1 MVIAKKHLSRRTLL
15 RGAGVS
21 VALPFLDAMLP
32 AQSPIRGSAAAPQSR
47 FTFVYVP
54 HGMIMDEFTPA
65 SEGTNFEITNILTP
79 LERFRDRLTIVS
91 GLEAKP
97 AGDGSAGDHMRS
109 AAAYL
114 SGSPPQKN
122 AGQNALL
129 STTVDQVIAQ
139 KIGRDSP
146 LASLEVGIE
155 DTGYAG
161 ICDDGFSCSYLNTIS
176 WAAPQKP
183 LPMERNPRVVMER
196 LFGDGST
203 PEERIRQRQE
213 NGSILDSIMHE
224 ATRLRTSIGAGDRNR
239 LDQYLDE
246 IREIERRLQAST
258 KSTADVDLADAPA
271 GLPQSWDEHAK
282 LMYDLQALAFMSDI
296 TRVSTFMY
304 SKDKL
309 NRTFPASGIKTGFHA
324 ASHTSGNA
332 TAKKEYAQINRYHMD
347 VLAYFVKKLQATPD
361 GDGTLLDHSMIMLGS
376 TMSNGDI
383 HDHSPLPI
391 VLVGGASGQLKGGR
405 HVRNSPHTPLSNL
418 LLTVLNKAGIP
429 RESFGDSTGPLEI

>member
-1 MVIAKKHLSRRTLL
+1 MVIGKKHLSRRTLL

-32 AQSPIRGSAAAPQSR
+32 AQSPIRGSAAAPPPR
-47 FTFVYVP
+47 FSFIYVP

-65 SEGTNFEITNILTP
+65 SEGTDFEITDILTP
-79 LERFRDRLTIVS
+79 LAPFRDRLTIVS

-109 AAAYL
+109 AAAFL
-114 SGSPPQKN
+114 SGTPPQKN
-122 AGQNALL
+122 AGQNAYLAA
-129 STTVDQVIAQ
+129 TIDQVIAQ

-203 PEERIRQRQE
+203 PEERIRQREE
-213 NGSILDSIMHE
+213 NGSILDSVMHE
-224 ATRLRTSIGAGDRNR
+224 ATRLRTSIGAGDRSR
-239 LDQYLDE
+239 LDQYLEE
-246 IREIERRLQAST
+246 IREIERRLQAAA
-258 KSTADVDLADAPA
+258 KSTADLDVPDAPA
-271 GLPQSWDEHAK
+271 GLPQTWDEHAK

-304 SKDKL
+304 SKDKI
-309 NRTFPASGIKTGFHA
+309 NRTFPASGSKKGFHA
-324 ASHTSGNA
+324 ASHTSGNPA
-332 TAKKEYAQINRYHMD
+332 AKKEFAQINRYHLD
-347 VLAYFVKKLQATPD
+347 VLAYFVKKLQAMPD

-376 TMSNGDI
+376 TMSNGDV
-383 HDHSPLPI
+383 HDHAPLPI
-391 VLVGGASGQLKGGR
+391 TIVGGASGQLKRGR
-405 HVRNSPHTPLSNL
+405 HVRYPQHTPLSNL

-429 RESFGDSTGPLEI
+429 RESFGDSTGPLAI